1 MAGADITVALG
12 SPVNY
17 RIESA
22 SPNCYYKVTMTNLA
36 DARVAD
42 VRDVVTDANGVAVA
56 SFQHLAVGDYELH
69 ARAINCGGCQL
80 PCKRVSVIQDCSINV
95 CGSCNTGCG
104 TSATCTANWT
114 VSPTAYQTGQTTPT
128 TYTLSGVP
136 NCRVKLLFF
145 DGDAPYINPY
155 TNAQLFTYIV
165 NGQPMTADL
174 LWPADSAGAQYNWR
188 PAPMAEQD
196 ACLQN
201 CTIYPPRVNLTIAAG
216 TTCEVGFTINP
227 TTPVVNQANAGFIQA
242 TGLPPGCSLKI
253 QAFSADGVTPVLSL
267 GQPIYL
273 VIPQGTN
280 VPFTTVGGTVGDV
293 AVWKPVAIVNQAGCL
308 AGCTITT
315 PSVTVTVIASGNSS
329 CALGVTSQACVSNEL
344 QTVFNGGIQGQQ
356 YTIEISQDSGVTWG
370 AAGLSAI
377 TWQASS
383 TYTVTLNSSTSGITT
398 AGFRVRL
405 KSVANSICVS
415 PTQSSNPCA
424 SSSASYWC
432 LNGNCT
438 QAVSQ
443 PVGSTGPY
451 VSLGACQSACTA
463 PSGAAQ
469 INLADQFSP
478 TAPPCTTISGALN
491 WTVGVYQSFSF
502 SVVNA
507 LSTSV
512 TVTGI
517 PAGMT
522 RTNYSGAIQ
531 IAGVPTTAGAVSIS
545 ATSGACVCVVA
556 GTISAGC
563 VINYAL
569 SLGIVSN
576 GEYSIITVTD
586 APANCEII
594 FGLYDTSDNP
604 ITVAGTHV
612 TFGVN
617 VNSIGT
623 GSLSLGPCADPG
635 TGRIKPLAANL
646 QPCLGAASCSFTPA
660 YLTLVCT
667 A

>member
-1 MAGADITVALG
+1 M
-12 SPVNY
+12 
-17 RIESA
+17 
-22 SPNCYYKVTMTNLA
+22 
-36 DARVAD
+36 
-42 VRDVVTDANGVAVA
+42 
-56 SFQHLAVGDYELH
+56 
-69 ARAINCGGCQL
+69 
-80 PCKRVSVIQDCSINV
+80 
-95 CGSCNTGCG
+95 
-104 TSATCTANWT
+104 
-114 VSPTAYQTGQTTPT
+114 
-128 TYTLSGVP
+128 
-136 NCRVKLLFF
+136 
-145 DGDAPYINPY
+145 
-155 TNAQLFTYIV
+155 
-165 NGQPMTADL
+165 
-174 LWPADSAGAQYNWR
+174 
-188 PAPMAEQD
+188 
-196 ACLQN
+196 
-201 CTIYPPRVNLTIAAG
+201 
-216 TTCEVGFTINP
+216 
-227 TTPVVNQANAGFIQA
+227 
-242 TGLPPGCSLKI
+242 
-253 QAFSADGVTPVLSL
+253 
-267 GQPIYL
+267 
-273 VIPQGTN
+273 
-280 VPFTTVGGTVGDV
+280 
-293 AVWKPVAIVNQAGCL
+293 
-308 AGCTITT
+308 
-315 PSVTVTVIASGNSS
+315 
-329 CALGVTSQACVSNEL
+329 
-344 QTVFNGGIQGQQ
+344 
-356 YTIEISQDSGVTWG
+356 VTWG
-370 AAGLSAI
+370 AG
-377 TWQASS
+377 S
-383 TYTVTLNSSTSGITT
+383 TYTITFNSSISGITT

-451 VSLGACQSACTA
+451 ASLGACQGSCTA

-478 TAPPCTTISGALN
+478 GAPPCTTLSGALN

-569 SLGIVSN
+569 SLGTVSN
-576 GEYSIITVTD
+576 GEYSTITVTN

-604 ITVAGTHV
+604 ITVVGTHV

-646 QPCLGAASCSFTPA
+646 QPCLGAASCTFTPA
-660 YLTLVCT
+660 YLDLVCT

>member
-36 DARVAD
+36 DSRVAD

-104 TSATCTANWT
+104 TSATCTANWA

-174 LWPADSAGAQYNWR
+174 LWPAGSAGAQYNWR

-227 TTPVVNQANAGFIQA
+227 TTPVVNQANAGFVQA

-308 AGCTITT
+308 AGCTIMTS
-315 PSVTVTVIASGNSS
+315 SVTVTTIASGNSS
-329 CALGVTSQACVSNEL
+329 CALGVTSTYCADGHVGY
-344 QTVFNGGIQGQQ
+344 VFNGGVEGQS
-356 YTIEISQDSGVTWG
+356 YTVEVSLDAGVTWG
-370 AAGLSAI
+370 P
-377 TWQASS
+377 
-383 TYTVTLNSSTSGITT
+383 SGIANVTWPAGGTYQVGVDPSFTGAGT
-398 AGFRVRL
+398 AGFRLRL
-405 KSVANSICVS
+405 KSAANSQCVS
-415 PTQSSNPCA
+415 PTHTANPC
-424 SSSASYWC
+424 SGSTSSYWC

-438 QAVSQ
+438 QSTSQ
-443 PVGSTGPY
+443 PVGATGPY
-451 VSLGACQSACTA
+451 ASLGDCQGSCTPPSGTAQIGLGGA
-463 PSGAAQ
+463 PSP
-469 INLADQFSP
+469 LP
-478 TAPPCTTISGALN
+478 PPCSTVTGALN
-491 WTVGVYQSFSF
+491 YTVGVYA
-502 SVVNA
+502 SVTLSVQNV
-507 LSTSV
+507 LSTAV

-522 RTNYSGAIQ
+522 RANFVGGIQ
-531 IAGVPTTAGAVSIS
+531 IAGVPTTAGAISIS
-545 ATSGACVCVVA
+545 ASSGACNFVIT
-556 GTISAGC
+556 GTVSAGC
-563 VINYAL
+563 VMSYAL
-569 SLGIVSN
+569 SAGTITN
-576 GEYSIITVTD
+576 GVYSTLSLTNG
-586 APANCEII
+586 PPNCGVI
-594 FGLYDTSDNP
+594 FGLYDTSNNP
-604 ITVAGTHV
+604 IVVAGTHM
-612 TFGVN
+612 TFTVN
-617 VNSIGT
+617 TNSSGD
-623 GSLSLGPCADPG
+623 GSINLGPCADPG
-635 TGRIKPLAANL
+635 TARLKPLPAIN
-646 QPCLGAASCSFTPA
+646 QPCASSCSFTPA
-660 YLTLVCT
+660 YLDLVCT
-667 A
+667 V

>member
-36 DARVAD
+36 DARIAD

-69 ARAINCGGCQL
+69 ARAINCGGCHL

-104 TSATCTANWT
+104 TSATCTANWA

-174 LWPADSAGAQYNWR
+174 LWPAGSAGAQYNWR

-216 TTCEVGFTINP
+216 TTCEVGFTVNP
-227 TTPVVNQANAGFIQA
+227 TTPVVNQAIAGAFRA

-273 VIPQGTN
+273 VIPEGDI
-280 VPFTTVGGTVGDV
+280 VPFTTVGGSVGDV
-293 AVWKPVAIVNQAGCL
+293 AVWKPVAMVNQAGCL
-308 AGCTITT
+308 AGCTVMT

-329 CALGVTSQACVSNEL
+329 CALGVTSQACVSDGL

-356 YTIEISQDSGVTWG
+356 YNVEISQDSGVTWG
-370 AAGLSAI
+370 AAGFPAV
-377 TWQASS
+377 TWGAGS
-383 TYTVTLNSSTSGITT
+383 TYTSTLNSSTSGITT

-451 VSLGACQSACTA
+451 VSLGACQSSCTA

-469 INLADQFSP
+469 INLSDQPSP
-478 TAPPCTTISGALN
+478 VAPPCTTISGAIS
-491 WTVGVYQSFSF
+491 WTVGVYQSVSF
-502 SVVNA
+502 SVNNVLPTA
-507 LSTSV
+507 V

-517 PAGMT
+517 PAGMS
-522 RTNYSGAIQ
+522 RINFSGGIQ
-531 IAGVPTTAGAVSIS
+531 IAGIPTTAGAV
-545 ATSGACVCVVA
+545 TLVA
-556 GTISAGC
+556 SNGGCTCSLLGTINAGC
-563 VINYAL
+563 MINF
-569 SLGIVSN
+569 SLTPSTVSN
-576 GEYSIITVTD
+576 GVYSVLAVSN
-586 APANCEII
+586 APANSTVA
-594 FGLYDTSDNP
+594 FDVLDTSNNP
-604 ITVAGTHV
+604 IIVAGNPLILQV
-612 TFGVN
+612 TTNADGDG
-617 VNSIGT
+617 SIT
-623 GSLSLGPCADPG
+623 LGPCADPG
-635 TGRIKPLAANL
+635 TARIRPRSSGFQ
-646 QPCLGAASCSFTPA
+646 QPQLASCSFKHS
-660 YLTLVCT
+660 YLDLVCT

>member
-104 TSATCTANWT
+104 TSATCTANWA

-174 LWPADSAGAQYNWR
+174 LWPAASAGAQYNWR

-227 TTPVVNQANAGFIQA
+227 TTPVVNQANAGFFQA

-267 GQPIYL
+267 GQPVYL

-308 AGCTITT
+308 AGCTIMTS
-315 PSVTVTVIASGNSS
+315 SVTVTVIASGNSS
-329 CALGVTSQACVSNEL
+329 CGLNLNSVSCVNSEVLYVFSGGV
-344 QTVFNGGIQGQQ
+344 QGQQ
-356 YTIEISQDSGVTWG
+356 YAIEVSLDSGVTWG
-370 AAGLSAI
+370 PSGFSPIVWQSSITIGIAAG
-377 TWQASS
+377 SS
-383 TYTVTLNSSTSGITT
+383 ISGSST
-398 AGFRVRL
+398 AGFRMRL
-405 KSVANSICVS
+405 KSTANSQCVS
-415 PTQSSNPCA
+415 PTYSTNPC
-424 SSSASYWC
+424 SGSTSSYWC
-432 LNGNCT
+432 LSGNCT
-438 QAVSQ
+438 QSASQ

-451 VSLGACQSACTA
+451 ASLGACQGSCTP
-463 PSGAAQ
+463 PSGTAE
-469 INLADQFSP
+469 IGLGDDFSP
-478 TAPPCTTISGALN
+478 RPPPCSTVTGALN
-491 WTVGVYQSFSF
+491 YTVGVYASITL
-502 SVVNA
+502 SVQNV
-507 LSTSV
+507 LSTAV

-522 RTNYSGAIQ
+522 RTNFVGGIQ
-531 IAGVPTTAGAVSIS
+531 IAGVPTTAGAISIS
-545 ATSGACVCVVA
+545 ASSGACNFVIT
-556 GTISAGC
+556 GTVSAGC
-563 VINYAL
+563 VMSYAL
-569 SLGIVSN
+569 SAGTITN
-576 GEYSIITVTD
+576 GVYSTLSLTD
-586 APANCEII
+586 GPPNCGVI
-594 FGLYDTSDNP
+594 FGLYDTSNNP
-604 ITVAGTHV
+604 IVVAGTHM
-612 TFGVN
+612 TFTVN
-617 VNSIGT
+617 TNSSGD
-623 GSLSLGPCADPG
+623 GSINLGPCADPG
-635 TGRIKPLAANL
+635 TARLKPLPAIN
-646 QPCLGAASCSFTPA
+646 QPCASSCSFTPA
-660 YLTLVCT
+660 YLDLVCT

>member
-17 RIESA
+17 RVESA

-36 DARVAD
+36 DARIAD

-128 TYTLSGVP
+128 TYALSGVP

-145 DGDAPYINPY
+145 DGDAPYSNPY

-174 LWPADSAGAQYNWR
+174 LWPGNAAGAQYNWR
-188 PAPMAEQD
+188 PAPMLEQD

-201 CTIYPPRVNLTIAAG
+201 CTIYPPRVNLAITAG
-216 TTCEVGFTINP
+216 TTCEVSFSINP

-242 TGLPPGCSLKI
+242 VGLPIGCSLKI
-253 QAFSADGVTPVLSL
+253 QGFAADGITPLTAL
-267 GQPIYL
+267 GQPVYIT
-273 VIPQGTN
+273 IPQGVN
-280 VPFTTVGGTVGDV
+280 LPFSTVGGSVGDV
-293 AVWKPVAIVNQAGCL
+293 AVWKPVAMVNQAGCL
-308 AGCTITT
+308 AGCSINTQ
-315 PSVTVTVIASGNSS
+315 SVTVTNVASGNSG
-329 CALGVTSQACVSNEL
+329 CVLGVTSQACVL
-344 QTVFNGGIQGQQ
+344 GGLLTVFNGGIQGQSYDLQ
-356 YTIEISQDSGVTWG
+356 TSLDSGLTWSPTISQT
-370 AAGLSAI
+370 I
-377 TWQASS
+377 TWPAGS
-383 TYTVTLNSSTSGITT
+383 TYTVGLNSGTPGISS

-405 KSVANSICVS
+405 RSVASPECVS
-415 PTQSSNPCA
+415 PTQVNNPCSGSVA
-424 SSSASYWC
+424 NYWC
-432 LNGNCT
+432 LSGNCT
-438 QAVSQ
+438 QAVTQ
-443 PVGSTGPY
+443 PSGSTGPY
-451 VSLGACQSACTA
+451 ANLGACQASCTP
-463 PSGAAQ
+463 PSGDVQ
-469 INLADQFSP
+469 LNLADQFSP
-478 TAPPCTTISGALN
+478 GAPPCTTLTGALD
-491 WTVGVYQSFSF
+491 WTVGVYQSMGFT
-502 SVVNA
+502 VANA
-507 LSTSV
+507 LATSV

-522 RTNYSGAIQ
+522 RTNFVGGIQ
-531 IAGVPTTAGAVSIS
+531 IAGVPTTVGAISITAS
-545 ATSGACVCVVA
+545 SGACSCVVTGA
-556 GTISAGC
+556 VVAGC

-569 SLGIVSN
+569 SQTTVTN
-576 GEYSIITVTD
+576 GVYSTLTVTD
-586 APANCEII
+586 APANCAIA

-604 ITVAGTHV
+604 ILVAGVHV
-612 TFGVN
+612 TFN
-617 VNSIGT
+617 VACNSSGA
-623 GSLSLGPCADPG
+623 GNLQLGPCADPG
-635 TGRIKPLAANL
+635 TGRIKPLPSNL
-646 QPCLGAASCSFTPA
+646 QPCYTATSCSFTPA
-660 YLTLVCT
+660 YLDLVCT